1 MAENQL
7 TTNRQYKDRL
17 FHFLFREKQDL
28 LSLYN
33 AVNGS
38 AYDNPDELEIHTLDD
53 VIYLSM
59 HNDVSF
65 LIDNRINLYEEQS
78 SWNPN
83 MPLRGMLYLSRL
95 YSGYI
100 ADKDLNIYTSTKLK
114 LPFPQFVVFYIGQD
128 RKFKRKKL
136 RLSDSFPTIDG
147 LTPCIECTADV
158 INIRNGY
165 NDELVNSCQ
174 KLSGYSFLVCTLQD
188 YIRQGYSTK
197 QAADLAIE
205 RCLQQDIL
213 TDFLKRYRAEV
224 SDMLLTEYDEEWYKK
239 AFRREGKEE
248 GIAIGMEQMSLLQA
262 KLLELNRIDDL
273 KRSTTDSNFR
283 KQLLEEFHIE
293 QEIER
298 KIEEKIQREFS
309 DD

>member
-59 HNDVSF
+59 HNDVPF

-95 YSGYI
+95 YSSYI
-100 ADKDLNIYTSTKLK
+100 ADKDLNIYTSAKLK

-136 RLSDSFPTIDG
+136 RLSNSFPTIDG

-165 NDELVNSCQ
+165 NDELVNICQ

-262 KLLELNRIDDL
+262 
-273 KRSTTDSNFR
+273 NF
-283 KQLLEEFHIE
+283 
-293 QEIER
+293 
-298 KIEEKIQREFS
+298 
-309 DD
+309 